1 MRRPAQVPRREDW
14 IHANPEKIN
23 FVAYEAGGVYEL
35 PVQLHN
41 TSKLSRRVRI
51 LPPSTR
57 YFSTTLLSYGADHG
71 TIAPGMHATFHV
83 RFAPDSLADY
93 DDFVVIQT
101 EKESFPLPLHARRS
115 PPNLTL
121 PGLLQCG
128 HAFVG
133 GTTTL
138 DFRAQNTGGA
148 GRFFLLDKAAWER
161 GERDVQ
167 PLLTIGAF
175 QVSPT
180 FLDLQPGDHFRIS
193 VTFSPDS
200 QGPSTASLIMVC
212 DNCQLKEVTL
222 AGEGCV
228 VVINIESVDGQP
240 PLFEQGGSSS
250 QESID
255 FAEVRCCRRCAS
267 AGCTTARRG
276 DAVGVAAHID
286 RGGRSHV
293 LHP

>member
-1 MRRPAQVPRREDW
+1 MFP
-14 IHANPEKIN
+14 H
-23 FVAYEAGGVYEL
+23 
-35 PVQLHN
+35 
-41 TSKLSRRVRI
+41 S
-51 LPPSTR
+51 
-57 YFSTTLLSYGADHG
+57 
-71 TIAPGMHATFHV
+71 
-83 RFAPDSLADY
+83 SLNRN
-93 DDFVVIQT
+93 
-101 EKESFPLPLHARRS
+101 E
-115 PPNLTL
+115 
-121 PGLLQCG
+121 
-128 HAFVG
+128 
-133 GTTTL
+133 TL
-138 DFRAQNTGGA
+138 DLKLQFNPDRA
-148 GRFFLLDKAAWER
+148 
-161 GERDVQ
+161 
-167 PLLTIGAF
+167 
-175 QVSPT
+175 
-180 FLDLQPGDHFRIS
+180 GDH
-193 VTFSPDS
+193 VS
-200 QGPSTASLIMVC
+200 QFAMVC